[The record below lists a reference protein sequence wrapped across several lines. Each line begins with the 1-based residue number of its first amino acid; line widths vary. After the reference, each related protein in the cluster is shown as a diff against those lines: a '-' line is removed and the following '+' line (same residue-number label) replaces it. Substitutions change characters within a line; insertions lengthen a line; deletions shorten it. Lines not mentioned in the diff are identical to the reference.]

1 MINMGAE
8 LACSF
13 RRMFGRIFFL
23 KESMAAQMF
32 RPEYDQVLMMRSNF
46 GLLLFYFSKYSKCL
60 LPFDFETHIH
70 TKLVK

>member
-1 MINMGAE
+1 MPPFEPNTWTPIIACLSYYLIVRVLIYVVLMINMGAE

-32 RPEYDQVLMMRSNF
+32 RPEYDQVS
-46 GLLLFYFSKYSKCL
+46 LF
-60 LPFDFETHIH
+60 
-70 TKLVK
+70 